1 ALALAALFWSGNFI
15 VGRAIRDDTDPLLLN
30 FCRWSIAFV
39 LLIPVVSDQ
48 ARAGFA
54 AACREW
60 RLVLGLGATGIVGFP
75 TLAYVALRPPCATNA
90 LVIFSTAPVAILASA
105 SLAGLERPARRQLV
119 GAAVS
124 IVGAALVVTRGD
136 VARLRVAG
144 VNKGDLWM
152 LAAVGCWAVYS

>member
-1 ALALAALFWSGNFI
+1 MAPASMRGSSVAVMARRRSRRAAMPSPALALALAALYWSGNFI

-60 RLVLGLGATGIVGFP
+60 RLVLGLGATGIVG
-75 TLAYVALRPPCATNA
+75 
-90 LVIFSTAPVAILASA
+90 
-105 SLAGLERPARRQLV
+105 
-119 GAAVS
+119 
-124 IVGAALVVTRGD
+124 
-136 VARLRVAG
+136 
-144 VNKGDLWM
+144 
-152 LAAVGCWAVYS
+152 